1 MGTLSVK
8 IHTTYLLQMASER
21 VGNHKGKQQDYT
33 RNYSMQQNVVH
44 RTVAVSVTV
53 HRYTVS
59 DTNFTWHSAG
69 YLSI

>member
-8 IHTTYLLQMASER
+8 IRTTYILQMTSEW

-44 RTVAVSVTV
+44 RAKQ
-53 HRYTVS
+53 
-59 DTNFTWHSAG
+59 
-69 YLSI
+69 